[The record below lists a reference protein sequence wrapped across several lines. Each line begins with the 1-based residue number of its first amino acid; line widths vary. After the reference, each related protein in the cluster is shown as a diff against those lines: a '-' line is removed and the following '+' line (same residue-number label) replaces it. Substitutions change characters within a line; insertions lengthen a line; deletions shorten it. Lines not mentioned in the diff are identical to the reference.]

1 MTSLA
6 CWCPAFALT
15 DTAQVAQVRQRAAQ
29 LATALGLGWVE
40 AQTLGNLSPP
50 STWRPSVERVAEL
63 QALWQHRVLLAAR
76 GGHGCVH
83 LLSDLP
89 KSSVAPLLIGYSDLT
104 VLHAAWW
111 NRTWGESLYGY
122 MPAAGSGERALATT
136 VALARGEAQKFDSAS
151 DPTVLVA
158 NPGEATGRLFAG
170 CLSVLAGLCG
180 SSEQPNLREAI
191 LAIEDIDERVYR
203 VDRNLEQCWRSGLLK
218 GVTGLVF
225 GRFPATEPTNYGGPD
240 LVALATHWGQRLGV
254 PTVVGLP
261 FGHEPDPLTLACG
274 RLSTLTATATGWS
287 LTQATV
293 PSLLMPG
300 RRS

>member
-15 DTAQVAQVRQRAAQ
+15 DAAQVAKVRERGGRLAA
-29 LATALGLGWVE
+29 ALDLEWVE
-40 AQTLGNLSPP
+40 AATLATLNPP
-50 STWRPSVERVAEL
+50 STWRPAAERVAEL
-63 QALWQHRVLLAAR
+63 HGLWQHRVLLAAR

-83 LLSDLP
+83 LLADLP
-89 KSSVAPLLIGYSDLT
+89 KNGQAPLLIGYSDLT
-104 VLHAAWW
+104 VLHAVWW
-111 NRTWGESLYGY
+111 NRGWGESLYGY
-122 MPAAGSGERALATT
+122 LPAAGSGERALAST
-136 VALARGEAQKFDSAS
+136 VALAHGEALICDAFS
-151 DPTVLVA
+151 DAAVAVA
-158 NPGEATGRLFAG
+158 NPGTAHGRLFAG

-180 SSEQPNLREAI
+180 TAEQPQLREAI

-203 VDRNLEQCWRSGLLK
+203 IDRNLEQCWRSGLLN

-240 LVALATHWGQRLGV
+240 LVALATQWGQRLGV

-261 FGHEPDPLTLACG
+261 FGHESDPLTLACG
-274 RLSTLTATATGWS
+274 RISTLTANRTGWS
-287 LTQATV
+287 LAQATV